1 MEERRVKQ
9 QGVTLIQMLFA
20 LGLLALLTQ
29 FGATSYSTMSNEL
42 QQQAAAKALA
52 QALRAARNE
61 ALLRNQEVTLQAK
74 EGGWTYGW
82 QLLSEHSDTP
92 LLREYS
98 ASGKVRIVGNQ
109 PVAQRVRFSGL
120 GVPLKGGNA
129 FLSGALHICGAP
141 GQEEIYQIVLSRT
154 GRVSLNHGTPTRPLC
169 PGSVN

>member
-1 MEERRVKQ
+1 MRQ

-29 FGATSYSTMSNEL
+29 FGATSYSRMSNEL
-42 QQQAAAKALA
+42 QQQAAAQNLA

-74 EGGWTYGW
+74 EGDWTYGW
-82 QLLSEHSDTP
+82 QLLAEHSDMP

-98 ASGKVRIVGNQ
+98 ASGKVRIIGNQ

-120 GVPLKGGNA
+120 GVPLRSGNA
-129 FLSGALHICGAP
+129 FLSGSLHICGVP
-141 GQEEIYQIVLSRT
+141 GQEEIYQIALSRT
-154 GRVSLNHGTPTRPLC
+154 GRVSLNHGTSTNPLC
-169 PGSVN
+169 PGSIN